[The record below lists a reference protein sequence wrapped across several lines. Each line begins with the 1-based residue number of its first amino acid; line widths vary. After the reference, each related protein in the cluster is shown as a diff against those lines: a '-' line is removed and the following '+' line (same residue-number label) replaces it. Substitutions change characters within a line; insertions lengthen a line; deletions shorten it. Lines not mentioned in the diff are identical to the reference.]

1 MEFDYV
7 VVGAG
12 SAGSVPASRLSEDP
26 SVRVCLLEAGPSSE
40 RKLAVRMPPGMAIT
54 ESTRYLNW
62 AFETVPQ
69 AGFGGRRAYQ
79 PAGKTTGGSSS
90 INGMIYIRGFAS
102 DYDNWAALGNAGWSY
117 AEVLPYFRKSE
128 HNEAYEND
136 LHSRGGP
143 LNVADPRSPSTA
155 SKAFLDTAAA
165 LGIRRAGDLN
175 VAHPDALR
183 FY

>member
-1 MEFDYV
+1 HQHALQELDARLPPARRLLQPAGAGLRRLKSPGMEFDYV

-12 SAGSVPASRLSEDP
+12 SAGCVLASRLSEDP

-40 RKLAVRMPPGMAIT
+40 RKLAVRVPPGMAIT

-69 AGFGGRRAYQ
+69 AGLGGRRAYQ

-102 DYDNWAALGNAGWSY
+102 DYDSWAALGNAGWSY
-117 AEVLPYFRKSE
+117 PDVLPYFR
-128 HNEAYEND
+128 
-136 LHSRGGP
+136 
-143 LNVADPRSPSTA
+143 
-155 SKAFLDTAAA
+155 
-165 LGIRRAGDLN
+165 
-175 VAHPDALR
+175 
-183 FY
+183 